1 MEENKVIDQQEQEES
16 YITLRDVF
24 AALKRGWKLL
34 LIIFLVIFA
43 AGEFYTFA
51 IKKNTYYATSSVI
64 VAYSAAS
71 SSSSDSSNVNVDTSI
86 KWINTVSDKMNEDTF
101 LTTICTTL
109 KEKYNYQYTATSLK
123 SVVTTSHN
131 NNSLIVTIKA
141 VTKNGE
147 ESQNIVRTVADE
159 IVKYSSD
166 TTDANYQPISAQ
178 VRISVSDYGQNAYK
192 DGPNRMLY
200 SVIVVLAGLVV
211 GAAVVLVMELASNK
225 FKTKEDIEK
234 LNYPIIGIHQNEK
247 DKKDYENTI
256 DFDTSI
262 SSFEPYNRLISNI
275 KLDNVDKPNKVIMVT
290 SSAPEELKTTSIS
303 TLAYTAAH
311 NGSKVCIIDLDLRKS
326 RLHKVF
332 GVDKKPGMVE
342 YIKGDAKL
350 EDCIKH
356 SEKANLDVL
365 TSGKSLDNP
374 SAILESQKLAD
385 LIKDLKEKYDY
396 VFIDTPPLAAANDAI
411 LIAKLVDG
419 VIYNVAC
426 NLYNKKMVKES
437 LDTIASNGHVIGLNV
452 TKYEGGKKDSYYYYY
467 YYKDYKDTTESK

>member
-51 IKKNTYYATSSVI
+51 IKKNTYYANSSVT
-64 VAYSAAS
+64 VEYSNDS
-71 SSSSDSSNVNVDTSI
+71 SSTTSDNINVQTSI
-86 KWINTVSDKMNEDTF
+86 QYVVTVNTLITRESVLTKVANTLNDTY
-101 LTTICTTL
+101 
-109 KEKYNYQYTATSLK
+109 KYDYTYTSLSK
-123 SVVTTSHN
+123 VITTSYTT
-131 NNSLIVTIKA
+131 NSMIISIKA
-141 VTKNGE
+141 VTESGE
-147 ESQNIVRTVADE
+147 KSQNIVKAVADE
-159 IVKYSSD
+159 ISKYSIDGKDD
-166 TTDANYQPISAQ
+166 TYKKLKC
-178 VRISVSDYGQNAYK
+178 RINTRDYGEGFYK

-290 SSAPEELKTTSIS
+290 STAPEELKTTSIS

-332 GVDKKPGMVE
+332 GIDKKPGMVE

-356 SEKANLDVL
+356 CEKANLDVL

-467 YYKDYKDTTESK
+467 YKDYKDTTESK